1 MILVCIK
8 KIFTE
13 RLCEKI
19 ISFHSDWAEDNG
31 YIDVKKNDPNIRD
44 CKIYKPLPIEPE
56 ITVCFAS
63 FSTVSSTTYDTG
75 ELILWYFPAKFKN
88 P

>member
-31 YIDVKKNDPNIRD
+31 YIDVKKM
-44 CKIYKPLPIEPE
+44 
-56 ITVCFAS
+56 
-63 FSTVSSTTYDTG
+63 
-75 ELILWYFPAKFKN
+75 ILT
-88 P
+88 